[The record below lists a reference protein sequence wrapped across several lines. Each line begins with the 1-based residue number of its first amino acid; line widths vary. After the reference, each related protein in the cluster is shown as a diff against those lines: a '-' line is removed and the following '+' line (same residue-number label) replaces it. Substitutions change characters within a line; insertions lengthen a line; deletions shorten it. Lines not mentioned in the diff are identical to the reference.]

1 MYQSG
6 IAKLRSST
14 IVESKRQGLKQP
26 TQLKKT
32 TVKSSEK
39 KTTEH
44 ARKLAQPT
52 NKETVNANK
61 GLKRPSTTK
70 VRIIH
75 LSMVLSHFIFEH
87 IYIA

>member
-6 IAKLRSST
+6 IARLRSST
-14 IVESKRQGLKQP
+14 IVDSKRQGLKQP
-26 TQLKKT
+26 TQLKKGSL
-32 TVKSSEK
+32 KSSEK

-52 NKETVNANK
+52 NKETVDANK

-70 VRIIH
+70 VRK
-75 LSMVLSHFIFEH
+75 L
-87 IYIA
+87 YYQ